1 MDIAAY
7 FDSVAE
13 IWDEDFSEAKPARIV
28 ASFLSIPR
36 GGACVL
42 DVGCGSGSMFFD
54 LLEAGACE
62 IEGVDISPKMVE
74 AARLRFG
81 YDPRIHL
88 ELGDFLGHEQPG
100 FDVVMAFNVYHHFLQ
115 PRLFL
120 KKARELLRPGGRLTV
135 AFPFNRER
143 MNILSAI
150 MPAGIARG
158 LLTAEEEAAI
168 WREFFDIDCLCDND
182 SLYLI
187 SGCVKQNRE
196 ESMLI

>member
-1 MDIAAY
+1 M
-7 FDSVAE
+7 
-13 IWDEDFSEAKPARIV
+13 
-28 ASFLSIPR
+28 
-36 GGACVL
+36 
-42 DVGCGSGSMFFD
+42 
-54 LLEAGACE
+54 
-62 IEGVDISPKMVE
+62 
-74 AARLRFG
+74 
-81 YDPRIHL
+81 
-88 ELGDFLGHEQPG
+88 
-100 FDVVMAFNVYHHFLQ
+100 
-115 PRLFL
+115 
-120 KKARELLRPGGRLTV
+120 

-150 MPAGIARG
+150 MPASIARG